1 MQCLL
6 SDLLL
11 FVYYVLFIIRVNKL
25 MCMTVIMKVHTMV
38 RVFQDTVGEF
48 SVYGNRR
55 LPQQRSRHVHQ
66 CTVWKWHC

>member
-1 MQCLL
+1 
-6 SDLLL
+6 
-11 FVYYVLFIIRVNKL
+11 
-25 MCMTVIMKVHTMV
+25 MTVIMKVHTMV

-66 CTVWKWHC
+66 CTVWKWHCWRRRRMRLRLGAECWG